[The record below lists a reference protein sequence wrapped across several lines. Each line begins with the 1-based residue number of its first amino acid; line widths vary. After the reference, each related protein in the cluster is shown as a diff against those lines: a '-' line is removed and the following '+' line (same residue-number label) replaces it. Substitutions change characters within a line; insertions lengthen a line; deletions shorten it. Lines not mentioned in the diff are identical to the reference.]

1 LFFCWCV
8 VALVKLSPIS
18 EDQEVTSKVF
28 TNAEAPRPCKIPIVH
43 MPHPKDFVGIQNFFP
58 RVNHQLLVMAP
69 KHANIQD
76 TCTDPGIMLK

>member
-1 LFFCWCV
+1 
-8 VALVKLSPIS
+8 VKLSTII
-18 EDQEVTSKVF
+18 EDQEFGSNVI
-28 TNAEAPRPCKIPIVH
+28 TNAEALRPCKIPIVH
-43 MPHPKDFVGIQNFFP
+43 MPYPKDFVGIQNFFP